1 MVSSQEFL
9 CLLDMVYTGKLPL
22 GKHNVSRIIAAAD
35 SLQMFDVAVGFKN
48 ILTCLVNQQPSS
60 QDINKHTAAA
70 AAAANLTGVKAGS
83 VTAACSSPASQEQ
96 LSTDRSHGVTP
107 LKKEDCRVDGE
118 DAQERM
124 CGTACEDV
132 PESSGQSQL
141 FSRALA
147 TRASWLQMNA
157 LMSSSSGHYVGV
169 HAA

>member
-1 MVSSQEFL
+1 M
-9 CLLDMVYTGKLPL
+9 DMVYTGKLPL

-70 AAAANLTGVKAGS
+70 AAAATNLTGVKAGS
-83 VTAACSSPASQEQ
+83 VTAVCSSPASQEQ
-96 LSTDRSHGVTP
+96 SSTDRSQDATP

-118 DAQERM
+118 DAQEQM
-124 CGTACEDV
+124 CRTACEDV
-132 PESSGQSQL
+132 PETSGQSQL
-141 FSRALA
+141 FSRALV

-169 HAA
+169 YAA